1 MYQYKE
7 YQHLSISKKG
17 SVAKLM
23 LNRPKVR
30 NAISDVTLEELDS
43 AFKELELDD
52 DVKVVIFGGEGAA
65 FCSGVDLFAHASE
78 IKNHMPSEWLI
89 HFNRFLRVSMTMFH
103 LKKMLICAVHGA
115 AFGFGFDLAVV
126 GDFTIMAEGTVLGLT
141 ENDRLSAD
149 MMMMLPY
156 LTGMKNAKRL
166 MFMYEKLTAQDAL
179 EMGLVNKVVPADKL
193 MEEAERWA
201 ARLAVVPSITLEQNK
216 RAINYAYDLAGLSRA
231 FEYNVQTGAHIEQ
244 SADPTVRSE
253 RNAFILEHG
262 VSAWLKQ
269 HNEEM
274 ANKAKE
280 NNAN

>member
-7 YQHLSISKKG
+7 YQHLSISKEG
-17 SVAKLM
+17 NVAKLM

-30 NAISDVTLEELDS
+30 NAISDVTLEELES
-43 AFKELELDD
+43 AFHELERDD
-52 DVKVVIFGGEGAA
+52 DVKVVIFGGEGVA

-78 IKNHMPSEWLI
+78 IKDHVPTEWLV
-89 HFNRFLRVSMTMFH
+89 HFNRFLRVGLTMFH
-103 LKKMLICAVHGA
+103 LKKMLICAVQGA
-115 AFGFGFDLAVV
+115 AFGFGLDLALV
-126 GDFTIMAEGTVLGLT
+126 GDFTIMAESTKLGLT

-156 LTGMKNAKRL
+156 LTGMKNAKRM

-179 EMGLVNKVVPADKL
+179 EMGLINKVVPDDKL
-193 MEEAERWA
+193 MEEAEAWA

-216 RAINYAYDLAGLSRA
+216 RAINNAYDLAGLTRA
-231 FEYNVQTGAHIEQ
+231 FEFNVQSGALIEQ
-244 SADPTVRSE
+244 SADRVAREE

-269 HNEEM
+269 HNAEM
-274 ANKAKE
+274 AQKGQDV
-280 NNAN
+280 